1 MTWRAPSIP
10 SPTPFSKKNS
20 KCSAAYWIALDE
32 CDAENGCM
40 YVHTRRLRFETRWL
54 RHFFSPTATLAFVLW
69 RYCFDHTL
77 MLIDGCNRHDGCCC
91 TGTWLRARTW
101 REHQTTAC
109 QINVQM
115 GAQWKR
121 IQRGIFFTLQRI
133 SQATKRPILSR
144 CNLEMR

>member
-1 MTWRAPSIP
+1 MHPPSHP
-10 SPTPFSKKNS
+10 QPLFQKKPQNVVRRIGLHWTNVTQ
-20 KCSAAYWIALDE
+20 KTVACT
-32 CDAENGCM
+32 C
-40 YVHTRRLRFETRWL
+40 VHTRRLRFETRWL

-69 RYCFDHTL
+69 RYCFDHAL